1 MVMPKLVEDD
11 PYLQPYASDFLRW
24 ADKYHSKV
32 KQLLG
37 SSSLENFASGHDY
50 FGLFKTKYGWV
61 FRDWAPNATRIF
73 LVGNFNEWKDHADY
87 ELRNI
92 GNGSWE
98 IELPGGSLQHGDL
111 YALSMYWHDGS
122 GKRIPAW
129 AKRVVQDSVT
139 NIFNAQVWA
148 PKETYHFRHN
158 FKPTHEAPLIY
169 ESHVGMAGEEDTTRY
184 S

>member
-24 ADKYHSKV
+24 ADKYHSKA

-37 SSSLENFASGHDY
+37 NGSLENFASGHDY
-50 FGLFKTKYGWV
+50 FGLFKTENGWV

-87 ELRNI
+87 ELKNI

-111 YALSMYWHDGS
+111 YAL
-122 GKRIPAW
+122 
-129 AKRVVQDSVT
+129 
-139 NIFNAQVWA
+139 
-148 PKETYHFRHN
+148 
-158 FKPTHEAPLIY
+158 
-169 ESHVGMAGEEDTTRY
+169 
-184 S
+184 